1 MISMEEGLKAPDFTL
16 PGSDGN
22 TYTLSSFIGKNIVL
36 FFYPKDNT
44 PGWTKE
50 ALSFKDNLKTLE
62 ELNTI
67 IFGISKDSIN
77 SHNKFIEKQ
86 NLNYILLSDED
97 KVVCSLYDVLKEKN
111 MYGKKSIGIER
122 STFLIDKNGIVR
134 KSFRKVK
141 VDGHVDEVIS
151 YIKENLED

>member
-1 MISMEEGLKAPDFTL
+1 METLQEGIKAPDFSL

-22 TYTLSSFIGKNIVL
+22 THMLSNYIGKNIVI

-50 ALSFKDNLKTLE
+50 AISFKDSLKTLE

-67 IFGISKDSIN
+67 VFGISKDSLK
-77 SHNKFIEKQ
+77 SHDKFIEKHD
-86 NLNYILLSDED
+86 LNYILLSDEE

-122 STFLIDKNGIVR
+122 STFIIDSKGNLV
-134 KSFRKVK
+134 KEFRKVK
-141 VDGHVDEVIS
+141 VDGHVDSVIA
-151 YIKENLED
+151 YIKENLV

>member
-1 MISMEEGLKAPDFTL
+1 METLQEGIKAPDFSL

-22 TYTLSSFIGKNIVL
+22 THMLSNYIGKNVVI

-50 ALSFKDNLKTLE
+50 AISFKDSLKTLE
-62 ELNTI
+62 ELNVI
-67 IFGISKDSIN
+67 VFGISKDSLK
-77 SHNKFIEKQ
+77 SHDKFIEKHD
-86 NLNYILLSDED
+86 LNYILLSDEE

-122 STFLIDKNGIVR
+122 STFIIDSKGILA
-134 KSFRKVK
+134 KEFRKVK
-141 VDGHVDEVIS
+141 VDGHVDSVIA
-151 YIKENLED
+151 YIKENLV

>member
-1 MISMEEGLKAPDFTL
+1 MTEVKEGLKAPDFTL

-22 TYTLSSFIGKNIVL
+22 TYTLSNFIGKNIVL

-50 ALSFKDNLKTLE
+50 ALSFKDNFTALE
-62 ELNTI
+62 ELDTI

-86 NLNYILLSDED
+86 NLNYVLLSDED

-111 MYGKKSIGIER
+111 LYGKKTIGIER
-122 STFLIDKNGIVR
+122 STFIIDKDGNLSKI
-134 KSFRKVK
+134 FRKVK
-141 VDGHVDEVIS
+141 VEGHVEEVINHLFTDL
-151 YIKENLED
+151 K

>member
-1 MISMEEGLKAPDFTL
+1 MISIEDGLKAPDFTL

-22 TYTLSSFIGKNIVL
+22 TYALSSFIGKNIVL

-86 NLNYILLSDED
+86 SLNYILLSDED

-122 STFLIDKNGIVR
+122 STFIIDKNGIVH

-141 VDGHVDEVIS
+141 VDGHVDEVVS
-151 YIKENLED
+151 YIKENLAD

>member
-1 MISMEEGLKAPDFTL
+1 MISIEDGLKAPDFTL

-22 TYTLSSFIGKNIVL
+22 TYTLSDFIGKNIVL

-50 ALSFKDNLKTLE
+50 ALSFKDNLKTLV

-122 STFLIDKNGIVR
+122 STFIIDKNGIVR

-141 VDGHVDEVIS
+141 VDGHVDEVVS
-151 YIKENLED
+151 YIKENLAD

>member
-1 MISMEEGLKAPDFTL
+1 MISIEDGLKAPDFTL

-22 TYTLSSFIGKNIVL
+22 TYTLSDFIGKNIVL

-86 NLNYILLSDED
+86 NLNYILLSDQD

-122 STFLIDKNGIVR
+122 STFIIDKNGIVR

-141 VDGHVDEVIS
+141 VDGHVDEVVS
-151 YIKENLED
+151 YIKENLAD

>member
-1 MISMEEGLKAPDFTL
+1 MISIEDGLKAPDFTL

-122 STFLIDKNGIVR
+122 STFIIDKNGIVR

-141 VDGHVDEVIS
+141 VDGHVDEVVS
-151 YIKENLED
+151 YIRENLAD